1 MHATSSYYVCVIL
14 ASSMHPT
21 VRNQSV
27 NVWHPAMTQNTN
39 YEFWRFLPCQQALI
53 AQLGERQTEDLKVA
67 SSILAQGNFFVLQ
80 TSSYLLASTFYD
92 HELRKTVKALFY
104 VCVR

>member
-1 MHATSSYYVCVIL
+1 
-14 ASSMHPT
+14 
-21 VRNQSV
+21 
-27 NVWHPAMTQNTN
+27 
-39 YEFWRFLPCQQALI
+39 
-53 AQLGERQTEDLKVA
+53 
-67 SSILAQGNFFVLQ
+67 LQ